1 MSAPAATPSRR
12 GRWLALTALLVLAVN
27 LRPTAMAPGPV
38 LTLISDDLNL
48 SGTVAGLLTS
58 LPALCFA
65 AFGGLAPWLARAMG
79 PHRSMVAALAAMVL
93 GQTLRL
99 LAPNGTIFLTSSV
112 LALAG
117 MATANVL
124 LPSLVK
130 THFPHRVGLVT
141 TLYTTILSAGLG
153 ATAVATAPLAAATG
167 SWRTAMIPWVLLA
180 VVAIGPWLLM
190 LRHDR
195 RAPTGGTR
203 PARITM
209 RQIAGAPLAWFMAL
223 FFAFQSMQ
231 AYSVFGWIAT
241 IFQHEGYS
249 ATESG
254 LYLGLITGLGIPL
267 TFLLSAY
274 TARRSSPY
282 AAIGLI
288 AASGLAGYLGILL
301 APTAAPALWAC
312 LLAVGTAAFPIFIT
326 LIGLRARTAEGTA
339 ALSAFSQCLGYLMAV
354 PGPLLIGVLYERT
367 GEFTAPVLMMMAMMV
382 PLTVF
387 GLLSARPRH
396 IEDQLH

>member
-1 MSAPAATPSRR
+1 MPSPAASPSRR
-12 GRWLALTALLVLAVN
+12 GRWLALIALLVLAVN

-38 LTLISDDLNL
+38 LTQISDELRL

-79 PHRSMVAALAAMVL
+79 PHRSMLAALVAMVV
-93 GQTLRL
+93 GQTARL
-99 LAPNGTIFLTSSV
+99 LAPNGAIFLSFSV

-141 TLYTTILSAGLG
+141 TLYTTILSAGVA
-153 ATAVATAPLAAATG
+153 ATAVSTAPLAAATG

-180 VVAIGPWLLM
+180 AVALPPWLLM

-195 RAPTGGTR
+195 RTPTGGPR

-209 RQIAGAPLAWFMAL
+209 GQIARTPLAWFMAL

-267 TFLLSAY
+267 NFLLSGH
-274 TARRSSPY
+274 TARTSSPY
-282 AAIGLI
+282 AAIGVI
-288 AASGLAGYLGILL
+288 AGSGFVGYLGLLL
-301 APTAAPALWAC
+301 APTAAPMVWSV
-312 LLAVGTAAFPIFIT
+312 LLSIGTAAFPIFIT

-339 ALSAFSQCLGYLMAV
+339 TLSAFSQCLGYLMAM

-367 GEFTAPVLMMMAMMV
+367 GEFTAPVLMMMAMIV

-387 GLLSARPRH
+387 GLLSSRPRH
-396 IEDQLH
+396 IEDQLR